1 MYEKFMANQPQAERQ
16 NNILDLGFSMER
28 LNSAPEEE
36 STAFAVDITNAE
48 EFAVKIASMYKPNN
62 GFYDQ
67 FEN

>member
-1 MYEKFMANQPQAERQ
+1 
-16 NNILDLGFSMER
+16 MER